1 MESEALE
8 SRALA
13 PPLPEE
19 PNRFIG
25 RERELGSLRNT
36 LHRTRAL
43 TLCGAGGIGKTRL
56 ALRLLATMAGDFADG
71 VYAVELGDLWEPD
84 LIVSRVAAVIGVE
97 AEAGHPL
104 SDTLAGALETR
115 QALIMLD
122 SCEHLVDACAALCQG
137 LLASCPELRIV
148 ATSQE
153 PLRIPQESVWQVA
166 PLAVPPLDASLDTVQ
181 LAGFEAVQ
189 LFADRAAAARPGF
202 AISERNAMA
211 VTGICR
217 ALDGVPLAIEL
228 AAARVSVLSAE
239 QIAARLGDRFTLLG
253 SGDRTAP
260 PRQRTLR
267 ATIDWSH
274 DLLSA
279 PEQIL
284 LRRLSVFSGWSLE
297 MAEQVCADGRLPVED
312 VIGLTAGLVDKSLVV
327 VEPEVLGQARYRMLD
342 SIRAYAVQRLSE
354 AGEAAA
360 TQARLRDHALAVC
373 ERNEAVGLATIPS
386 GWAAVVAVF
395 RRSDADVA
403 NLRQVLS
410 SCLAAGDAET
420 GLRICAAVRPFW
432 IVRGSFDEGENWCA
446 RFLGLGPQGVSAP
459 VLGMALIGR
468 AQLVLPNDPAQA
480 GRWAHEGLE
489 RCQAAGLLVWTAT
502 AQNVLAEAALQTGQL
517 AESAQWAAQALATAR
532 ETGNA
537 WNEGYALGTQATLAA
552 AEGRLREAQQLGEAA
567 LEVMR
572 GIDQRWGMARTLLG
586 LGALARL
593 RRDPVGAM
601 DCYQAALPILRE
613 IDSRPDIARCQ
624 AGIGRVALDQGQL
637 ALARPHLAE
646 SLRLSQLTGAR
657 IGVARGLEAFAAL
670 CFREAQGF
678 REGQGVRED
687 PGVQEDSGVREGQAR
702 LPVLLT
708 AAAAALR
715 EAAGLPAA
723 PAQRTQQ
730 YLDAAG
736 GLGQE
741 ALTELWERGLG
752 LSPDAAVTLALS
764 SGPQATADGPGS
776 GDESNDGF
784 AAAPPNTPPP
794 SLTRPSSLPPAPSVA
809 PPPSQTRPSSL
820 APPSLTP
827 APSVAPPPSLTPR
840 EREITALIARG
851 YSNKGIAEELVISP
865 ATAAR
870 HVANILSKLG
880 FTSRA
885 QIAAWAAGNGSIQPS
900 AAHERGSLI
909 P

>member
-1 MESEALE
+1 MEPEARE
-8 SRALA
+8 PEA
-13 PPLPEE
+13 PAAQLPEE

-25 RERELGSLRNT
+25 RERELGYLRDT
-36 LHRTRAL
+36 LRRTREL

-56 ALRLLATMAGDFADG
+56 ALRLLAITAGDFADG

-84 LIVSRVAAVIGVE
+84 LIVSRMAALIGVE
-97 AEAGHPL
+97 PEAGRVL
-104 SDTLAGALETR
+104 QDTLASALETR

-122 SCEHLVDACAALCQG
+122 NCEHLVDACAALCQN
-137 LLASCPELRIV
+137 LLAGCPELRIV

-166 PLAVPPLDASLDTVQ
+166 PLAVPPPEAPRDAAQ

-202 AISERNAMA
+202 AITERNAMA
-211 VTGICR
+211 VADICR

-228 AAARVSVLSAE
+228 AAARVAVLSAE

-279 PEQIL
+279 AEQTL
-284 LRRLSVFSGWSLE
+284 LRRLSVFSGWSLD
-297 MAEQVCADGRLPVED
+297 MAEQVCTDDGLPTED
-312 VIGLTAGLVDKSLVV
+312 VVGLTAGLVDKSLVV
-327 VEPEVLGQARYRMLD
+327 VEPEVLGEARYRMLD

-354 AGEAAA
+354 AGETAE

-432 IVRGSFDEGENWCA
+432 IVRGAFDEGENWCA
-446 RFLGLGPQGVSAP
+446 RFLALGPEGVSAP

-480 GRWAHEGLE
+480 GGWAREGLE

-502 AQNVLAEAALQTGQL
+502 AQNVLAEAAVQTGQL
-517 AESAQWAAQALATAR
+517 AESAQWAAKALATAR
-532 ETGNA
+532 EAGNA

-552 AEGRLREAQQLGEAA
+552 AEGKLREAQQLGEAA

-593 RRDPVGAM
+593 RRDPAGAM

-613 IDSRPDIARCQ
+613 IDSRPDIARCL

-670 CFREAQGF
+670 CA
-678 REGQGVRED
+678 REGQD
-687 PGVQEDSGVREGQAR
+687 R
-702 LPVLLT
+702 LAVLLT

-715 EAAGLPAA
+715 EAAGLPEA
-723 PAQRTQQ
+723 PARRTQQ
-730 YLDAAG
+730 YLDAVR

-741 ALTELWERGLG
+741 ALTELWEQGLG
-752 LSPDAAVTLALS
+752 LSPDAAVTLALR
-764 SGPQATADGPGS
+764 SGSQATADGPGS
-776 GDESNDGF
+776 SGGAA
-784 AAAPPNTPPP
+784 AAAP
-794 SLTRPSSLPPAPSVA
+794 VA
-809 PPPSQTRPSSL
+809 

-827 APSVAPPPSLTPR
+827 PSSVNSPSSLTPR
-840 EREITALIARG
+840 EREITALIAHG
-851 YSNKGIAEELVISP
+851 YSNKGIADELVISP

-900 AAHERGSLI
+900 AATERGSFI

>member
-1 MESEALE
+1 M
-8 SRALA
+8 
-13 PPLPEE
+13 
-19 PNRFIG
+19 
-25 RERELGSLRNT
+25 

-122 SCEHLVDACAALCQG
+122 SCEHLVDACAALGQG

-166 PLAVPPLDASLDTVQ
+166 PLAVPPLDASRDPVQ

-202 AISERNAMA
+202 AITQRNAMA

-297 MAEQVCADGRLPVED
+297 MAEQVCADSELPVED

-342 SIRAYAVQRLSE
+342 SIRAYAAQRLSE

-480 GRWAHEGLE
+480 GRWARDGLE

-532 ETGNA
+532 EAGNA
-537 WNEGYALGTQATLAA
+537 WNEGYALGSQATLAA

-593 RRDPVGAM
+593 RRDPAGAM

-678 REGQGVRED
+678 REGQGFREDPGVREDPRVRED
-687 PGVQEDSGVREGQAR
+687 PGVREDSGVREGQAR

-736 GLGQE
+736 GRGQE
-741 ALTELWERGLG
+741 ALTELWEQGLG

-764 SGPQATADGPGS
+764 SGPQATADGPGGSPADSPGS
-776 GDESNDGF
+776 GGESNDGF
-784 AAAPPNTPPP
+784 ATASPNAPPP
-794 SLTRPSSLPPAPSVA
+794 SLTRPSSPAPAPSLA
-809 PPPSQTRPSSL
+809 RPPGLTRPSSL
-820 APPSLTP
+820 APPSLAP
-827 APSVAPPPSLTPR
+827 APSVAAPPSLTPR
-840 EREITALIARG
+840 EREITGLIARG

>member
-1 MESEALE
+1 MEPEALE
-8 SRALA
+8 SPALPA
-13 PPLPEE
+13 QLPEE

-25 RERELGSLRNT
+25 REHELGCLPDL

-56 ALRLLATMAGDFADG
+56 ALRLLAITAGDFADG
-71 VYAVELGDLWEPD
+71 VYPVELGDLWEPD
-84 LIVSRVAAVIGVE
+84 LIVSRVAAVIGVD
-97 AEAGHPL
+97 AETGRPL
-104 SDTLAGALETR
+104 QDTLADALETR

-122 SCEHLVDACAALCQG
+122 SCEHLVDACAALCQR
-137 LLASCPELRIV
+137 LLAGCPELRIV

-166 PLAVPPLDASLDTVQ
+166 PLAVPPPDAPRDAAQ

-202 AISERNAMA
+202 AISERNATA
-211 VTGICR
+211 VSDICR

-228 AAARVSVLSAE
+228 AAARVTVLSAE

-284 LRRLSVFSGWSLE
+284 LRRLSVFIGWSLD

-312 VIGLTAGLVDKSLVV
+312 VVGLTEGLVDKSLVV
-327 VEPEVLGQARYRMLD
+327 VEPEVIGQARYRMLD
-342 SIRAYAVQRLSE
+342 SIRAYAAQRLAD
-354 AGEAAA
+354 AGEAAE

-373 ERNEAVGLATIPS
+373 ERHEAVGLATIPS

-432 IVRGSFDEGENWCA
+432 IVRGAFDEGENWCA
-446 RFLGLGPQGVSAP
+446 RFFSLGPEGVSAP

-480 GRWAHEGLE
+480 GKWAREGLE

-502 AQNVLAEAALQTGQL
+502 GQNVLAEAALQTGQL
-517 AESAQWAAQALATAR
+517 PESAQWAAKALATAR
-532 ETGNA
+532 EAGNA

-593 RRDPVGAM
+593 RRDPAGAM

-613 IDSRPDIARCQ
+613 IDSRPDIARCL

-657 IGVARGLEAFAAL
+657 SGVARGLEAFAAL
-670 CFREAQGF
+670 CA
-678 REGQGVRED
+678 RED
-687 PGVQEDSGVREGQAR
+687 QGAREGQAR
-702 LPVLLT
+702 LAVLLT

-715 EAAGLPAA
+715 EAAGLPA
-723 PAQRTQQ
+723 PARRSQQ
-730 YLDAAG
+730 YLDAAR

-741 ALTELWERGLG
+741 ALAELWEQGLG
-752 LSPDAAVTLALS
+752 LSPDAAVTLALR
-764 SGPQATADGPGS
+764 SGSQAAADGPGS
-776 GDESNDGF
+776 SATGKSGAGSSDERIDGG
-784 AAAPPNTPPP
+784 AAAPPKAPPP
-794 SLTRPSSLPPAPSVA
+794 SLTQPS
-809 PPPSQTRPSSL
+809 
-820 APPSLTP
+820 
-827 APSVAPPPSLTPR
+827 SLTPR
-840 EREITALIARG
+840 EREITALIAHG
-851 YSNKGIAEELVISP
+851 YSNKGIADELIISP

>member
-13 PPLPEE
+13 PALPEE

-25 RERELGSLRNT
+25 RERELGCLRDM

-104 SDTLAGALETR
+104 QDTLAGALETR
-115 QALIMLD
+115 QALIMID

-137 LLASCPELRIV
+137 LLASCPEMRIV

-166 PLAVPPLDASLDTVQ
+166 PLAVPPPDAPRDTVQ

-211 VTGICR
+211 VTDICR
-217 ALDGVPLAIEL
+217 ALDGLPLAIEL

-274 DLLSA
+274 NLLSA

-297 MAEQVCADGRLPVED
+297 MAEQVCTDGGLPVED
-312 VIGLTAGLVDKSLVV
+312 VVGLTAGLVDKSLVG

-342 SIRAYAVQRLSE
+342 SIRAYAAQRLSE

-446 RFLGLGPQGVSAP
+446 RFLSLGPQGVSAP

-480 GRWAHEGLE
+480 GRWAREGLE

-532 ETGNA
+532 EAGNA

-552 AEGRLREAQQLGEAA
+552 AQGRLREAQQLGEAA

-593 RRDPVGAM
+593 RRDPAGAVE
-601 DCYQAALPILRE
+601 CYQAALPILRE

-670 CFREAQGF
+670 SFREAQGI
-678 REGQGVRED
+678 REDSGVRED
-687 PGVQEDSGVREGQAR
+687 AGFREGQAR

-741 ALTELWERGLG
+741 ALTELWEQGLG

-764 SGPQATADGPGS
+764 SGPQATADDPGSSPADSPGS

-784 AAAPPNTPPP
+784 AAAPAK
-794 SLTRPSSLPPAPSVA
+794 APLS
-809 PPPSQTRPSSL
+809 
-820 APPSLTP
+820 
-827 APSVAPPPSLTPR
+827 SLTPR
-840 EREITALIARG
+840 EQEITALSARG

-870 HVANILSKLG
+870 HVANILAKLG